1 MILTRGGRSGNAASI
16 ARDGVHS
23 LMVVYIKLKLFIL
36 LFIIL
41 RFEERYVEINVFFF
55 NLFS

>member
-41 RFEERYVEINVFFF
+41 RFEERYVEINVFF
-55 NLFS
+55 